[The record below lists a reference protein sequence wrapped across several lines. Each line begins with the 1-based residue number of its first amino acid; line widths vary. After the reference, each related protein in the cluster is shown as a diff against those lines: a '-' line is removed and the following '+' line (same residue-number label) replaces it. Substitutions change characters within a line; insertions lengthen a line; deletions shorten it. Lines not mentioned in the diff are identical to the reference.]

1 MQVTTEPEG
10 RLGSPRSETLSYPEL
25 GGTRNLTQGSVNHGV
40 VSLQPICKIVSL
52 TKIGGNLD
60 FSLGTLVFQFL
71 NHQNI

>member
-25 GGTRNLTQGSVNHGV
+25 GGGGTRNLMQGSVNHGV

-52 TKIGGNLD
+52 TKIGENLD
-60 FSLGTLVFQFL
+60 FVWGP
-71 NHQNI
+71 

>member
-25 GGTRNLTQGSVNHGV
+25 GGGARNLTQGSVNHGV
-40 VSLQPICKIVSL
+40 ISLQPICKIVSL

-60 FSLGTLVFQFL
+60 FVWGP
-71 NHQNI
+71 